1 MVATDAGDLPVACKK
16 IYSAK
21 AAETRLRRGMHQLD
35 RFSGVGIVAINIDDL
50 VPPSH
55 VLQHRAASSLGAQ
68 MENVTLGFLDDN
80 GSQLQQYFQRGRISA
95 VAVSL
100 TLFAEFTEEAP
111 RFNYMHQLVVV
122 VSRYAQPSVRARLKI
137 LATSMGASIEGI

>member
-1 MVATDAGDLPVACKK
+1 
-16 IYSAK
+16 
-21 AAETRLRRGMHQLD
+21 MHQLD
-35 RFSGVGIVAINIDDL
+35 RFSGVGIVAINIDVL

-55 VLQHRAASSLGAQ
+55 VLQYRTASSLGAQ
-68 MENVTLGFLDDN
+68 MENVTLGFLVEN
-80 GSQLQQYFQRGRISA
+80 GSQLQQYFQRGRVSA

-100 TLFAEFTEEAP
+100 ALFAEFTEEAP